1 MPAYIIS
8 DVEVKDPEL
17 IEIYRSR
24 AAASIALHGGRYIV
38 RGGTVECLEGDW
50 TPKLLVIAEFP
61 DMERARAWYRSP
73 RRWKS
78 VARHSTAISS
88 WRMAWRRQNRQHQGS
103 VPREMA
109 LPFVARGPFA
119 QAGEGFVEHGDVP
132 IRVLFGRVSNGRV
145 GDASV
150 VARFPQHSWESV
162 SARSPFD
169 EFVGGRSDRCRLC

>member
-73 RRWKS
+73 EYAAALEIRGAALDRNLIL
-78 VARHSTAISS
+78 ADG
-88 WRMAWRRQNRQHQGS
+88 MAS
-103 VPREMA
+103 AEPA
-109 LPFVARGPFA
+109 
-119 QAGEGFVEHGDVP
+119 
-132 IRVLFGRVSNGRV
+132 
-145 GDASV
+145 AS
-150 VARFPQHSWESV
+150 
-162 SARSPFD
+162 
-169 EFVGGRSDRCRLC
+169 G